1 RLQKAQEEHRSV
13 EVEKVHL
20 EKKLQDEISI
30 AKQEAHRLRELR
42 EGTENELSRQKYAE
56 QELEQVRM
64 ALKNAEKELESHCSW
79 AAPEALQ
86 KWLQLTHEVEVQY
99 YNIKKQNA
107 EKQLL
112 VAKEGAEKIKKKR
125 NTLFGTF
132 HVAHSSSLDDVDHKI
147 LTAKQALS
155 EVTAALRER
164 LHRWQQIELLCGF
177 QIVNNPGIHSLAS
190 ALNIDPG
197 WMGTPRPNPSHFI
210 ITDDVDDLD
219 EELVSPM
226 SIQSPALPSTV
237 RQRLVEPQH
246 GHGSQRDLTR
256 CDSDSSIP
264 HLSDHQRIPS
274 SAPKLLAARPTLLT
288 RSMEEAVPGPPG
300 PGAPTPNGGSRHGE
314 PSALAALQERLP
326 ESPMA
331 MKKMMTVNHGM
342 EKSSSLG
349 EISHPTAGKPSHSD
363 SSRSHSPSSTD
374 PDTPSPT
381 SDCRPSGA
389 RNTRIPQLAAKK
401 SPGDEDSSLT
411 GDEVDLGQSKKK
423 FPLKIFKKPKK

>member
-147 LTAKQALS
+147 LTANASGTGMVLVGQGWWQRGRDGGS
-155 EVTAALRER
+155 EPWWWGGASGTGMVPVGRCW
-164 LHRWQQIELLCGF
+164 HRWSS
-177 QIVNNPGIHSLAS
+177 V
-190 ALNIDPG
+190 G
-197 WMGTPRPNPSHFI
+197 WAVPCPHPPTPPC
-210 ITDDVDDLD
+210 
-219 EELVSPM
+219 LVAA
-226 SIQSPALPSTV
+226 PALPSTV

-288 RSMEEAVPGPPG
+288 RSMEEAVPGPPA
-300 PGAPTPNGGSRHGE
+300 PGAPTSNGGSRHGE
-314 PSALAALQERLP
+314 PSGLAALQERLP

-331 MKKMMTVNHGM
+331 MKKMMMVNHGM

-374 PDTPSPT
+374 PDTPSPI
-381 SDCRPSGA
+381 SDCRPSGT

-411 GDEVDLGQSKKK
+411 GDEVDLSQSKKK